1 VDITDVPGRCWQ
13 CSIVLV
19 VVFMKA
25 QFGLVEICKKYRVIG
40 KVELQALIG
49 DPCIKNCWNMS

>member
-1 VDITDVPGRCWQ
+1 VDITDVPGRCRQ

-19 VVFMKA
+19 VVFTKA
-25 QFGLVEICKKYRVIG
+25 QFGLVEICKKYGVIG

-49 DPCIKNCWNMS
+49 DPWVENCWNMS